1 MCIRDRGEIGVAL
14 GYIPTVVEPNQ
25 SHVGAGWLLVIAL
38 AAILAVAR
46 DAGDQK
52 ASADALA
59 RAEAQLRA
67 LMESSTDVLTVSGP
81 DGLLGY
87 VSLAAER
94 AMGYPP
100 ADLVGRPLLD
110 LVDAEHRPLVAAR
123 LEELAERGTDARSSM
138 DVLVVHASLERR
150 WYEWTFHNMLQD
162 ELVQGMVV
170 QQRDVTERLQAQR
183 ALAHAASHD
192 DLTSLPNRGELI
204 RRMLSSLPQAG
215 PGAAVAVLFV
225 DLDLFK
231 DVNDRLGHQ
240 AGDDVLVVVA
250 RRLASSLRTHDHLGR
265 LGGDEFGVLLTEVRD
280 EEEVRAVVGRLV
292 TSLDRLLATADARMY
307 ATKNSRKR

>member
-1 MCIRDRGEIGVAL
+1 
-14 GYIPTVVEPNQ
+14 
-25 SHVGAGWLLVIAL
+25 
-38 AAILAVAR
+38 
-46 DAGDQK
+46 
-52 ASADALA
+52 
-59 RAEAQLRA
+59 
-67 LMESSTDVLTVSGP
+67 
-81 DGLLGY
+81 
-87 VSLAAER
+87 
-94 AMGYPP
+94 
-100 ADLVGRPLLD
+100 
-110 LVDAEHRPLVAAR
+110 
-123 LEELAERGTDARSSM
+123 
-138 DVLVVHASLERR
+138 
-150 WYEWTFHNMLQD
+150 
-162 ELVQGMVV
+162 MVV

-192 DLTSLPNRGELI
+192 ELTGLPNRGELI

-250 RRLASSLRTHDHLGR
+250 RRLGASLRTHDHLGR

-280 EEEVRAVVGRLV
+280 EEEVRAVVERLV
-292 TSLDRLLATADARMY
+292 TSLEQPITLPGASVTIGASVGYSITADPRTPLDRLLATADARMY